1 MAKIEPFEKFPDRY
15 DEWFRINHY
24 TYQSELHAM
33 KDLLPESGIGME
45 IGIGTGRFA
54 KPLGIKLGL
63 EPSSEMREIARSRG
77 IEVIDGVAESLPFNS
92 EQFDYVLMVTTICFL
107 DDINAAFKEVFRV
120 LKSHGFFIVGFIDK
134 ESPLGYLY
142 QIHKDEN
149 PFYKV
154 AGFYSVYGVIN
165 YLLENDFGNLH
176 FAQTIFHDLPGIK
189 EVEPAKEGFGDGSFV
204 VIRAE
209 KKA

>member
-1 MAKIEPFEKFPDRY
+1 
-15 DEWFRINHY
+15 
-24 TYQSELHAM
+24 M

-107 DDINAAFKEVFRV
+107 DDVNAAFKEVFRV
-120 LKSHGFFIVGFIDK
+120 LRPHGFFIFGFIDK
-134 ESPLGYLY
+134 ESSLGHLY

-154 AGFYSVYGVIN
+154 ANFYSMYGVMC
-165 YLLENDFGNLH
+165 YLIENEFVDFH
-176 FAQTIFHDLPGIK
+176 IVQTIFHDLSEIK
-189 EVEPAKEGFGDGSFV
+189 EVEPVKKGFGEGSFV
-204 VIRAE
+204 VIRTE
-209 KKA
+209 KNA